1 MHRHAKW
8 RTAIERAREQSERSA
23 SRTATSRS
31 GAVALT
37 LPGCQ
42 GPCPRTP
49 PSSPAT
55 RRPPARLGACAKPAN
70 RPRGPRVNGSA
81 RRHFPRP
88 GLREVAG
95 SALGRN
101 MHGREAGA
109 ALSAAQ
115 NTDARGIDVAAID
128 GVRFGAAL
136 TCIRR
141 HRRRRHRRGHTA
153 GSKRRDGAV
162 EDDLWRPSRCS
173 ALRRRLRNRDV
184 SATLIVDGGDGGGS
198 FCAGL
203 AVDFQSRRRPP
214 ASTADGATRISGGD
228 LAETLFVSD
237 NAPARPRHER
247 NRRSRTSHDDVKL
260 LSSRDAAPM
269 ARFSITLRH
278 TTGRTA
284 ARRRGERRHR
294 GEGRIAGGGSGTYKR
309 GGCERGG
316 VNVFTAAAIAAEA
329 LNHGASPSSDR
340 PDFSC
345 RHRRRRHQTAETDGA
360 ARSRRVYNDTHP
372 GQGGSRAVLRG
383 GGGGDDDVTANRPPR
398 RSLFRQQQQ
407 QQRQGSTQ
415 PPRGSARGGGVGG
428 SRVRYRERHCPSRSS
443 SRCGVANKVG
453 GGSSSSSTRPATVSP
468 PHAERPHRTASYA
481 TAPRSIS
488 LRVFRQQRD

>member
-70 RPRGPRVNGSA
+70 RPRGSRVNGSA

-109 ALSAAQ
+109 AQSAAQ

-136 TCIRR
+136 TCMCREAPGEHPARSHVPRPRR

-203 AVDFQSRRRPP
+203 AVDFQSRRRLP

-284 ARRRGERRHR
+284 ARRRGERRHL

-309 GGCERGG
+309 GGCERSGGTGREALGG

-372 GQGGSRAVLRG
+372 ERDRPCYHAGPVAGPPLRC
-383 GGGGDDDVTANRPPR
+383 
-398 RSLFRQQQQ
+398 
-407 QQRQGSTQ
+407 
-415 PPRGSARGGGVGG
+415 ARVP
-428 SRVRYRERHCPSRSS
+428 HRSS
-443 SRCGVANKVG
+443 RDREG
-453 GGSSSSSTRPATVSP
+453 
-468 PHAERPHRTASYA
+468 AERCCEEEAAAMTM
-481 TAPRSIS
+481 
-488 LRVFRQQRD
+488 